1 MKRSLFLV
9 LLLFAA
15 LSLTVG
21 GTWSAAFGQ
30 DRTSPS
36 QTNPPSNPSQ
46 PADQPRYEQ
55 NQTNSTQ
62 PATNNS
68 PRTTTSTEPYETE
81 RSAFSWGS
89 LALGLI
95 IGGIAGY
102 LIRNNPRRNLEIRR
116 DRAA

>member
-9 LLLFAA
+9 LLFAA

-36 QTNPPSNPSQ
+36 QTSPPSNPSQ

-68 PRTTTSTEPYETE
+68 PRTSTSTEPYETCLLYTSDAADE
-81 RSAFSWGS
+81 RSSVD
-89 LALGLI
+89 LG
-95 IGGIAGY
+95 G
-102 LIRNNPRRNLEIRR
+102 RR
-116 DRAA
+116 